1 MKSKYSKT
9 TRQLLDEIR
18 QNQLD
23 ETITAVKNKAKK
35 TGMPYSIL
43 KKVYD
48 RGMAAWK
55 GGHRPGATQVQWALA
70 RVNSF
75 VTKSSGTWG
84 GADKDLA
91 KKVRAAEGFE
101 FSVCEKC
108 GGEECVCEEFEK
120 ENLDEGTMRVSGI
133 KYGSH
138 NEYFKGVIKKELPN
152 LVAKSSPNTSDVITF
167 SGSKSDLQK
176 LADIAKKRDYRVGD
190 IKEELEE
197 GKMSEIDRM
206 SKDGKS
212 AEEIAKALKLDVKA
226 VKSVLGEADL
236 SKKQIK
242 MVHKVADDL
251 PKKGFK
257 DRYGKDKGDAVRF
270 GTATNMVKKKLGIDE
285 EEDIN
290 ELTVSMDK
298 VNKAQKIAKKFAGN
312 MTKAVAE
319 IEKIAKG
326 LSDMSFVKQ
335 ALAKYNEDLEKDDE
349 KQVKDVI
356 KGLKKGSALHAKQ
369 AKELEKQIA
378 DEVELEE
385 SSWEKNKDIL
395 PPHLKKLFDKDGNL
409 KNPRSQAVFDKMI
422 KDAGGPAGF
431 IKKHKLREDIS
442 EAGPC
447 WKGFKQVGMKK
458 KGGKMVPNCVP
469 TEDTDYDFKVLDL
482 EDLDENLDVR
492 YDIKKQ
498 GWFDKQGKRR
508 YLGIGQT
515 NALMKKAL
523 DKAKRTG
530 DFINPF
536 KMTHGQKAEDLEER
550 FPRKG
555 DYAVHSQKKGTPIK
569 NIDHFAT
576 KQDADDFAA
585 KVKKDGGKVS
595 SITKLEDLDAQPQD
609 KDVKKVKGTQPKKYY
624 KDLKKDTKKKRAN
637 FFKNRPGYKK
647 SDDDDDYKAAPGDK
661 EAKTKPSTFTKKFKK
676 MYGEEVLNEFTAAQ
690 IKTLER
696 EYAPLKGKRMSV
708 DQLNKMT
715 GMIKKMSKDQL
726 NKLAQASIP
735 FVTSTAKSELVINR
749 GMKWTDF
756 KEDINEDVEEV
767 VKLKAEIEKL
777 TREKEELEKRAA
789 AASQDKSAPIP
800 NPDTGE
806 VPLKVGLAQAIL
818 KLKKDAREADKKMKM
833 TGKKIMQMAKE
844 HFMMEDVSDQAKALG
859 LDYMNFGRYGKDGK
873 VTHKSMGGKLQPVK
887 GKDDKKSDKKSK
899 DSDDESPEAV
909 DKKARKFMSDLEKG
923 NLEDEDGFGLELDFE
938 DEMSFEPIQDKARE
952 LGLDDVV
959 QDLEDVGSYVAEME
973 PEKAEAEFRKVVA
986 KYSGK
991 PDRAVEMAKKSS
1003 EAIDM
1008 MTDTEYDMV
1017 QPFLSDLNMTM
1028 DMLKKAVNSDK
1039 TSKGF
1044 NPEVIDALQNTREI
1058 IGDLRDFAEV
1068 GDEDDQELFDQLD
1081 GEIEYMADDSEDH
1094 DEYTKQSKVIS
1105 SVETAQKIIKKLIK
1119 RTKDYEIKEATNIA
1133 KKEDESQVLTFRDLK
1148 KKLDISDIQKILPDK
1163 KKKEMKLSKEKTK
1176 IKIDPEMDISPSA
1189 GGNAQAASNN

>member
-1 MKSKYSKT
+1 MKSKYTKT
-9 TRQLLDEIR
+9 TGQLLDEIR
-18 QNQLD
+18 QNQID

-91 KKVRAAEGFE
+91 KKVRAAEEFE
-101 FSVCEKC
+101 FAVCEKC

-120 ENLDEGTMRVSGI
+120 ENLDEG
-133 KYGSH
+133 
-138 NEYFKGVIKKELPN
+138 
-152 LVAKSSPNTSDVITF
+152 
-167 SGSKSDLQK
+167 
-176 LADIAKKRDYRVGD
+176 
-190 IKEELEE
+190 
-197 GKMSEIDRM
+197 KMSEIDRM

-212 AEEIAKALKLDVKA
+212 AQEIAKALKLDVKA

-257 DRYGKDKGDAVRF
+257 DRYGKDKGDAVRY
-270 GTATNMVKKKLGIDE
+270 GTATNMVKKKLGIDKE
-285 EEDIN
+285 EKEEGFASD
-290 ELTVSMDK
+290 
-298 VNKAQKIAKKFAGN
+298 AQRRAAFASGY
-312 MTKAVAE
+312 K
-319 IEKIAKG
+319 AKG
-326 LSDMSFVKQ
+326 K
-335 ALAKYNEDLEKDDE
+335 KGKKEDLEKDDE

-356 KGLKKGSALHAKQ
+356 KGLKKASGLHAKQ
-369 AKELEKQIA
+369 AKSLEKQIS

-385 SSWEKNKDIL
+385 SSWEKNKNIL

-409 KNPRSQAVFDKMI
+409 KNPKSQAVFDKMI

-469 TEDTDYDFKVLDL
+469 TEETDYDFKVLDL

-536 KMTHGQKAEDLEER
+536 KMTHGQKAEDL
-550 FPRKG
+550 
-555 DYAVHSQKKGTPIK
+555 
-569 NIDHFAT
+569 
-576 KQDADDFAA
+576 
-585 KVKKDGGKVS
+585 
-595 SITKLEDLDAQPQD
+595 DAQPQD

-624 KDLKKDTKKKRAN
+624 KDLKKDTKKKRAD
-637 FFKNRPGYKK
+637 FFKNRPDYKK

-661 EAKTKPSTFTKKFKK
+661 TAKTKPSTFTKKFKK
-676 MYGEEVLNEFTAAQ
+676 MYGEEILNEFTAAQ

-696 EYAPLKGKRMSV
+696 EYAPLKGRTMSTA
-708 DQLNKMT
+708 QLNKMT
-715 GMIKKMSKDQL
+715 GMIKKMTKDQL

-756 KEDINEDVEEV
+756 KESMKMKNPFKPKEKGEDKDAKID
-767 VKLKAEIEKL
+767 KL
-777 TREKEELEKRAA
+777 EKENQMLKVKAELEKAVE
-789 AASQDKSAPIP
+789 P

-806 VPLKVGLAQAIL
+806 VPLKVGLAQKIL
-818 KLKKDAREADKKMKM
+818 KDMKS
-833 TGKKIMQMAKE
+833 GKKIKMKE
-844 HFMMEDVSDQAKALG
+844 
-859 LDYMNFGRYGKDGK
+859 KDNQN
-873 VTHKSMGGKLQPVK
+873 LK
-887 GKDDKKSDKKSK
+887 G
-899 DSDDESPEAV
+899 
-909 DKKARKFMSDLEKG
+909 
-923 NLEDEDGFGLELDFE
+923 
-938 DEMSFEPIQDKARE
+938 
-952 LGLDDVV
+952 
-959 QDLEDVGSYVAEME
+959 VGT
-973 PEKAEAEFRKVVA
+973 
-986 KYSGK
+986 G
-991 PDRAVEMAKKSS
+991 
-1003 EAIDM
+1003 
-1008 MTDTEYDMV
+1008 
-1017 QPFLSDLNMTM
+1017 
-1028 DMLKKAVNSDK
+1028 
-1039 TSKGF
+1039 
-1044 NPEVIDALQNTREI
+1044 
-1058 IGDLRDFAEV
+1058 
-1068 GDEDDQELFDQLD
+1068 
-1081 GEIEYMADDSEDH
+1081 
-1094 DEYTKQSKVIS
+1094 
-1105 SVETAQKIIKKLIK
+1105 
-1119 RTKDYEIKEATNIA
+1119 
-1133 KKEDESQVLTFRDLK
+1133 
-1148 KKLDISDIQKILPDK
+1148 
-1163 KKKEMKLSKEKTK
+1163 KTK
-1176 IKIDPEMDISPSA
+1176 IEIDPKMNISPSA
-1189 GGNAQAASNN
+1189 GGDAQATSN